1 LAFSLK
7 YHFSELLQKI
17 FKHGDI
23 QNTSLTLEEKLNIM
37 IYAYWCRFLCCH
49 IALIN
54 CKLGSV
60 FVPPCMITFTPRTDQ
75 VVLHTWT
82 YLKSLLFSSDSCCKQ
97 RNMVS
102 LDLCKECLNVTKI
115 STSVHEFHTFSGNY
129 YLVVCSTL
137 CNWRPAGTWPMDL
150 KYLRRQSLTRIRLVC
165 KLYEF
170 LTLRVF
176 RHLQIYHTI
185 QGRIQGFRA
194 GASS

>member
-1 LAFSLK
+1 MCVCDK
-7 YHFSELLQKI
+7 IELNGKWMDGLDWVDVESGWMWKVESGLSG
-17 FKHGDI
+17 K
-23 QNTSLTLEEKLNIM
+23 
-37 IYAYWCRFLCCH
+37 WR
-49 IALIN
+49 
-54 CKLGSV
+54 GSGS
-60 FVPPCMITFTPRTDQ
+60 
-75 VVLHTWT
+75 HT

-102 LDLCKECLNVTKI
+102 LDLCKECLNMTKI
-115 STSVHEFHTFSGNY
+115 RTSVHEFHTFSGNY

-150 KYLRRQSLTRIRLVC
+150 KYLRRPSLTRIRLVC